1 MKRSI
6 TVLALAAVTLA
17 ATTGAF
23 AAQKY
28 LITSSSQIK
37 PGVISYANL
46 SAAAKQRLA
55 GRPGASGA
63 AGAAGPAARERSY
76 SRCGLGSGFRCFAV
90 RPACRRSHDC

>member
-28 LITSSSQIK
+28 LITSSSQI
-37 PGVISYANL
+37 
-46 SAAAKQRLA
+46 
-55 GRPGASGA
+55 
-63 AGAAGPAARERSY
+63 
-76 SRCGLGSGFRCFAV
+76 
-90 RPACRRSHDC
+90 